1 MLAMI
6 ALIKVIRSGGA
17 TVTAQCRLPAPQYPV
32 PAQGRHIDHGPQP
45 LALTERGDAADRVA
59 GGLFGGSGFSHGRFG
74 HP

>member
-45 LALTERGDAADRVA
+45 LALTEREM
-59 GGLFGGSGFSHGRFG
+59 
-74 HP
+74 PPTT

>member
-45 LALTERGDAADRVA
+45 LALTERGDARRPRSRWLVRRQRV
-59 GGLFGGSGFSHGRFG
+59 
-74 HP
+74 